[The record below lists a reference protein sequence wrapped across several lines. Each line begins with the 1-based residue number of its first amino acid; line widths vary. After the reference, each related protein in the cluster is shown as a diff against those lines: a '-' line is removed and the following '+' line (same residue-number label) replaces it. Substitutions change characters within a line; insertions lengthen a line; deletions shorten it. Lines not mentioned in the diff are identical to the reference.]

1 MSEWMNKWICCLW
14 TIQAG
19 LSQRQN
25 YHSELKWEIRAG
37 NKDLRVTSFHVVMKF
52 RGENKF
58 YSWKSK
64 IAQDWRQTRNVDPV
78 KVIQKLA
85 QKFGAIWVVIKSSDC
100 FTRTN
105 WLLIF
110 ALGTPLA
117 DWWLGFCAPN
127 AGGPGLILDPGTKIL
142 HATKHSQKKKK
153 IPAPIPTVNWVG
165 VRSSANQRKLSC
177 PESE

>member
-1 MSEWMNKWICCLW
+1 MWWWNSEGRINF
-14 TIQAG
+14 TP
-19 LSQRQN
+19 R
-25 YHSELKWEIRAG
+25 
-37 NKDLRVTSFHVVMKF
+37 
-52 RGENKF
+52 
-58 YSWKSK
+58 KSK

-110 ALGTPLA
+110 PLGTPLD

-153 IPAPIPTVNWVG
+153 NPSPNSYCELSRCQKLSKPEKAELPG
-165 VRSSANQRKLSC
+165 VRIAEARSQKW
-177 PESE
+177 E